1 MRDSSRRAVP
11 WASWSGGCHSCGAI
25 RLCLSRF
32 SRISSA
38 TPSNTRVCVRRRS
51 SRLAHARSA
60 ANRSSLSATMA
71 PASICNTPTSY
82 SACSRG
88 CIARRISK
96 APASASRS
104 CSASSIATA
113 GASGPKPRLTRA
125 RHFTSRRE
133 FRIMTDQRAEI
144 LLVEDNLN
152 DVKLTM
158 NAFKTANL
166 ANSVHVAR
174 DGVEALEFL
183 FCTGPHAGRS
193 IQDRPKL
200 VLLDLKLPRLDGHEV
215 LKRIK
220 GDPRTSAIPV
230 VILTSSA
237 EERDVM
243 RTYEV
248 GANSYI
254 AKPVAFEQFTE
265 SVRDIGK
272 YWLEIN
278 HTQSG

>member
-1 MRDSSRRAVP
+1 MNS
-11 WASWSGGCHSCGAI
+11 
-25 RLCLSRF
+25 
-32 SRISSA
+32 
-38 TPSNTRVCVRRRS
+38 
-51 SRLAHARSA
+51 
-60 ANRSSLSATMA
+60 
-71 PASICNTPTSY
+71 
-82 SACSRG
+82 
-88 CIARRISK
+88 
-96 APASASRS
+96 
-104 CSASSIATA
+104 
-113 GASGPKPRLTRA
+113 
-125 RHFTSRRE
+125 
-133 FRIMTDQRAEI
+133 QRAEI
-144 LLVEDNLN
+144 LLVEDNPN

-158 NAFKTANL
+158 NAFKIANL
-166 ANSVHVAR
+166 ANSVHIAR

-183 FCTGPHAGRS
+183 FGAAS
-193 IQDRPKL
+193 NLDEELLERPKL
-200 VLLDLKLPRLDGHEV
+200 ILLDLKLPRLDGHEV

-254 AKPVAFEQFTE
+254 VKPVDFEQFTE
-265 SVRDIGK
+265 SIRDIGK

>member
-1 MRDSSRRAVP
+1 M
-11 WASWSGGCHSCGAI
+11 
-25 RLCLSRF
+25 L
-32 SRISSA
+32 
-38 TPSNTRVCVRRRS
+38 
-51 SRLAHARSA
+51 
-60 ANRSSLSATMA
+60 
-71 PASICNTPTSY
+71 
-82 SACSRG
+82 
-88 CIARRISK
+88 
-96 APASASRS
+96 
-104 CSASSIATA
+104 
-113 GASGPKPRLTRA
+113 
-125 RHFTSRRE
+125 
-133 FRIMTDQRAEI
+133 DQCADI
-144 LLVEDNLN
+144 LLVEDNP
-152 DVKLTM
+152 DDIELTLH
-158 NAFKTANL
+158 AFKTGNL

-183 FCTGPHAGRS
+183 FCIGPHAGRS
-193 IQDRPKL
+193 IQARPKL
-200 VLLDLKLPRLDGHEV
+200 ILLDLKLPRLDGHEV

-254 AKPVAFEQFTE
+254 VKPVDFEQFTE
-265 SVRDIGK
+265 SIRDIGK